1 MSQSI
6 LLEKVNSCLF
16 AKLDCAIKTKRKR
29 RKQEQQVTGLIHL
42 QVNSVKNKSVW
53 TPKISLLSRLYTEM
67 TYQPNIRW
75 AFNASAWKPTRAQI
89 VSTSSYIQPEE
100 KARISRYVFQNDAMS
115 SLIGRLMLRKYV
127 HLSTNMSYEEI
138 RFGRDEKGKP
148 YLLGAGDMSLG
159 FNISHQGDYVVLAG
173 NMQMNIGID
182 VMKIEQPVNKNIP
195 EFFRLMNRQFSKHE
209 WCMIYSFPTE
219 MEQVACFYRFW
230 CLKES
235 YVKNIG
241 IGINI
246 PLHEISFCLK
256 TRKLTVGEVNT
267 DTILYV
273 KDVLKDDWTFE
284 ETLLDDKHA
293 VAVSFQNDKKC
304 KLDSVTY
311 SFLTFEDLVKDAK
324 PLFQSD
330 PYFGDEFLKKQLKP
344 F

>member
-1 MSQSI
+1 
-6 LLEKVNSCLF
+6 
-16 AKLDCAIKTKRKR
+16 
-29 RKQEQQVTGLIHL
+29 
-42 QVNSVKNKSVW
+42 
-53 TPKISLLSRLYTEM
+53 M
-67 TYQPNIRW
+67 TDQPNIRW
-75 AFNASAWKPTRAQI
+75 AFNASLWKPTTAQI
-89 VSTSSYIQPEE
+89 VSASSFIQSEE
-100 KARISRYVFQNDAMS
+100 KVRISRYVFQNDAKS

-127 HLSTNMSYEEI
+127 YLSTSMHYEEI

-148 YLLGAGDMSLG
+148 YLLGAGDIALG

-173 NMQMNIGID
+173 NTQKNIGID

-195 EFFRLMNRQFSKHE
+195 EFFRLMNRQFSKQE

-256 TRKLTVGEVNT
+256 TRKLSVGEVNI
-267 DTILYV
+267 DTTLYV

-293 VAVSFQNDKKC
+293 VAVSFCNDKKMVY
-304 KLDSVTY
+304 DSVAY
-311 SFLTFEDLVKDAK
+311 SLLSFEELVKDAK
-324 PLFQSD
+324 ALIEPDEQ
-330 PYFGDEFLKKQLKP
+330 FGDTFLKKQLKH